1 MSMIELVMYLTLRFK
16 RLLERKKKNE
26 KKNDEAESAYSEL
39 MSFEYPYLAFPNREF
54 LI

>member
-26 KKNDEAESAYSEL
+26 KKNEKKNDEAELAYSEE
-39 MSFEYPYLAFPNREF
+39 MSLRN
-54 LI
+54 